1 MGTSQSSSGPGP
13 NVPLVPPWAEPVP
26 DPPEP
31 VPPEPV
37 PPEPDPPGPDA
48 PEPVPT
54 PKPDNPPDATP
65 PPTPDPYPVA
75 PDRRFGSTRR
85 SLGTFAKTGDAAR
98 MRRGIAQYV
107 STGYGGASTMSRR
120 LGSVSTTARSLSR
133 ALDPSTTDSGLDRAL
148 LRGKSAEEI
157 IDAVVEAARPQDGTL
172 DAEASREAIRNAL
185 SDLLGQHSDVDLLNL
200 SDAQREF
207 VIEHF
212 AAHDVYRRFALDV
225 GKHLLDS
232 APNAVTG
239 LARHQQARN
248 YIRQTIAESFRLLRE
263 AGQSMTTANVRTTVA
278 NALADSL
285 AVFEGYLT

>member
-26 DPPEP
+26 
-31 VPPEPV
+31 
-37 PPEPDPPGPDA
+37 EPDAPELDA
-48 PEPVPT
+48 PEPVPAPEPGT
-54 PKPDNPPDATP
+54 PRDATP
-65 PPTPDPYPVA
+65 LPTPDPNPIA

-85 SLGTFAKTGDAAR
+85 SLGTFAKTGDATQ

-107 STGYGGASTMSRR
+107 STGYGGAGTMSRR

-148 LRGKSAEEI
+148 LQGKSAEEI

-225 GKHLLDS
+225 GKHLVDR
-232 APNAVTG
+232 APDAKTG
-239 LARHQQARN
+239 LARHKQVRN

-263 AGQSMTTANVRTTVA
+263 AGQSMTTDNVRNIVT
-278 NALADSL
+278 NALANSL